1 MTNSPDRP
9 TQDEPDSPD
18 EQPNRPEQP
27 ERPEPPRASLPEPPW
42 FAMRE
47 PEPPRGSPEAPPLA
61 AAEYRSPESW
71 SAGLEQLAVAGRERA
86 RTSRRRPTRLLVAAV
101 VLVVVAVA
109 AGVTVFLVHGDS
121 STSAARVPFCDP
133 GTRGD
138 ATTIAGGQDPTTPVG
153 AVAAFLKAAVT
164 DRSVA
169 GARATMSTGA
179 VTPSTDELQTWISAL
194 PASTDGWCA
203 TVTTTES
210 TARLLVDV
218 RIRTADG
225 VGTVARQDSVYVSS
239 PSPDRWTLD
248 AIVGASTS

>member
-1 MTNSPDRP
+1 
-9 TQDEPDSPD
+9 
-18 EQPNRPEQP
+18 
-27 ERPEPPRASLPEPPW
+27 
-42 FAMRE
+42 MRE

-71 SAGLEQLAVAGRERA
+71 SAGLEQLAVAGQQRA
-86 RTSRRRPTRLLVAAV
+86 RTGRRRPTRLIVAAIV
-101 VLVVVAVA
+101 VVVAVA
-109 AGVTVFLVHGDS
+109 AGVTVFLTRGDS
-121 STSAARVPFCDP
+121 STGAARVPFCDP

-138 ATTIAGGQDPTTPVG
+138 TTTITEGQDPTTPMG

-169 GARATMSTGA
+169 GARAAMSTGA
-179 VTPSTDELQTWISAL
+179 VIPSTDELQTWISAL
-194 PASTDGWCA
+194 PPTTDGWCA

-225 VGTVARQDSVYVSS
+225 VGTVARRDAVYVSS
-239 PSPDRWTLD
+239 PSPDRWTID
-248 AIVGASTS
+248 AIVGAPPTS

>member
-1 MTNSPDRP
+1 MTDGPDRP
-9 TQDEPDSPD
+9 PQDEPAGGTAEPD
-18 EQPNRPEQP
+18 
-27 ERPEPPRASLPEPPW
+27 RPEPPRASLPEPPW

-61 AAEYRSPESW
+61 ATEYRSPESW
-71 SAGLEQLAVAGRERA
+71 SAGLEQLAVAGQQRA
-86 RTSRRRPTRLLVAAV
+86 RTGRRRRPTRLIVAAV
-101 VLVVVAVA
+101 ALVVVAVA
-109 AGVTVFLVHGDS
+109 VGAAVFLTSTADS
-121 STSAARVPFCDP
+121 GGKARVPFCDP
-133 GTRGD
+133 ATRG
-138 ATTIAGGQDPTTPVG
+138 ATTTVAEGQDPTTPVG

-169 GARATMSTGA
+169 GARAMMSTGA
-179 VTPSTDELQTWISAL
+179 LSPSTDDLQRWISAL

-203 TVTTTES
+203 SVTSTES

-239 PSPDRWTLD
+239 PSPDRWTID
-248 AIVGASTS
+248 AIVGASRS